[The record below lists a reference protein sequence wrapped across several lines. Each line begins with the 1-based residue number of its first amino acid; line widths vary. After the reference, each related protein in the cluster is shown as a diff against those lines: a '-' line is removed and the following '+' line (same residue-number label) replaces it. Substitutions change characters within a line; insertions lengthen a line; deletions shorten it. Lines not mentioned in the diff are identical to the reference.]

1 VSTGNNDPRSFMRE
15 GQGGGTTDASLIWKA
30 FLCRKLLELGW
41 ARARW
46 TMVPSSRKAFRSNLS
61 IPVRARQVG
70 PRRRTEEADRGGG
83 PRRRTEGCLPL
94 ADRQPMSRGTDGS
107 SPEPLAQSGLFL
119 FSARKEGSTWPE
131 GPAFHCSSWRR
142 G

>member
-1 VSTGNNDPRSFMRE
+1 
-15 GQGGGTTDASLIWKA
+15 
-30 FLCRKLLELGW
+30 
-41 ARARW
+41 
-46 TMVPSSRKAFRSNLS
+46 MVPSSRKAFRSNLT
-61 IPVRARQVG
+61 IPVRARQV
-70 PRRRTEEADRGGG
+70 G

-119 FSARKEGSTWPE
+119 FSARKEGSTWPA